1 MSRDDGFKEYILNDV
16 LAHLGNIRARAM
28 FGGYG
33 IYWHD
38 AFVALIA
45 EGELYTKANAD
56 LKAKYSAQ
64 GCHPFSYAKGD
75 GKIIEMNYMSV
86 DESSLEEQRMIKT
99 RFEEALDLALQAPA
113 KVARK
118 TNNKVK
124 AEINNAK

>member
-45 EGELYTKANAD
+45 EGELFTKANAE
-56 LKAKYSAQ
+56 LKIKYSAQ

-75 GKIIEMNYMSV
+75 GKITEMSYMSV
-86 DESSLEEQRMIKT
+86 DESSLEDPHTIKQ
-99 RFEEALDLALQAPA
+99 RFEEALDLALQASA
-113 KVARK
+113 RTARK
-118 TNNKVK
+118 TNSKVK
-124 AEINNAK
+124 VKINNAK

>member
-56 LKAKYSAQ
+56 LKAKYSAL

-75 GKIIEMNYMSV
+75 GKITEMNYMSV
-86 DESSLEEQRMIKT
+86 DESSLEDPRTIKI
-99 RFEEALDLALQAPA
+99 RFEEALDLALQAPV
-113 KVARK
+113 KPARK
-118 TNNKVK
+118 TNNKAK

>member
-1 MSRDDGFKEYILNDV
+1 MMDLKSIFLNDV

-56 LKAKYSAQ
+56 LKAKVFCS
-64 GCHPFSYAKGD
+64 GLPSF
-75 GKIIEMNYMSV
+75 
-86 DESSLEEQRMIKT
+86 
-99 RFEEALDLALQAPA
+99 
-113 KVARK
+113 
-118 TNNKVK
+118 
-124 AEINNAK
+124 